1 MGVFLKQPVTYA
13 VFRPIGCQTCWFR
26 FVEDL
31 DWISSIMV
39 NFDLSKAC
47 CRSSSLLS
55 SSRKGSIVSVTYD
68 DQTKPS
74 ICDSWEVGDSPDILL
89 AWSHCVCRDFEA
101 SEFNLVLGK
110 PKFLGVEGDA

>member
-1 MGVFLKQPVTYA
+1 MPFFDQSVAKHVG
-13 VFRPIGCQTCWFR
+13 
-26 FVEDL
+26 FVL
-31 DWISSIMV
+31 SKILTPLWISSIMV